1 MQCFLQ
7 QAPEHGWAKHVE
19 MGVRVSSVIAGLAL
33 ASLLAGCASAGNQ
46 IVGSR
51 DLSTAKIVKR
61 CVYAGGDGKTILT
74 YDGYADDHT
83 AGNACAV
90 PADPDGLAF
99 LVGAFFL
106 N

>member
-1 MQCFLQ
+1 M
-7 QAPEHGWAKHVE
+7 
-19 MGVRVSSVIAGLAL
+19 RVSIVIAGLAM
-33 ASLLAGCASAGNQ
+33 ASLLAGCATAGNH
-46 IVGSR
+46 VVASR
-51 DLSTAKIVKR
+51 SVNTAKVVKR

-74 YDGYADDHT
+74 YDGYADENT
-83 AGNACAV
+83 ANGNACAV